1 MKYIFENK
9 GKWPQQ
15 INEKRLL
22 KKGDRV
28 RVHGQTGTIQQVDWV
43 DPAMTRKI
51 FKVLLDDTKK
61 IEVFKDHEVKAE
73 SLYVDHPDDTSD
85 LIDVIDDKG
94 NMQWVTQQTYDR
106 HRAFFQ
112 ANLAKYQKNKATAQN
127 KRKALDELKAL
138 HDKRKKLSN
147 LLKTAHGTNAD
158 RYDKE
163 LIELDKKIADKEIAL
178 YGKKVSRR

>member
-1 MKYIFENK
+1 MKYVFENK

-73 SLYVDHPDDTSD
+73 S
-85 LIDVIDDKG
+85 
-94 NMQWVTQQTYDR
+94 
-106 HRAFFQ
+106 
-112 ANLAKYQKNKATAQN
+112 
-127 KRKALDELKAL
+127 E
-138 HDKRKKLSN
+138 DKRSLVPLIATTLNHIKGLRTADTRVDESDDYTLYIPIASGSNITAIKEQAAKRLKGLKFTGTLKSDGYSLIIKLQ
-147 LLKTAHGTNAD
+147 
-158 RYDKE
+158 
-163 LIELDKKIADKEIAL
+163 
-178 YGKKVSRR
+178 RR

>member
-1 MKYIFENK
+1 MKHIFENK

-61 IEVFKDHEVKAE
+61 IEAFKDHEVKAE
-73 SLYVDHPDDTSD
+73 S
-85 LIDVIDDKG
+85 
-94 NMQWVTQQTYDR
+94 
-106 HRAFFQ
+106 
-112 ANLAKYQKNKATAQN
+112 
-127 KRKALDELKAL
+127 E
-138 HDKRKKLSN
+138 DKRSLVPLIATTLNHIKGLRTADTYADESDGYTLYIPIASGSNITAIKEQAVKRLKGLKFTGTLKSDGYLLIIKLQ
-147 LLKTAHGTNAD
+147 
-158 RYDKE
+158 
-163 LIELDKKIADKEIAL
+163 
-178 YGKKVSRR
+178 RR

>member
-73 SLYVDHPDDTSD
+73 SEDARQQIADIEVELYEGGLLDDED
-85 LIDVIDDKG
+85 LIK
-94 NMQWVTQQTYDR
+94 
-106 HRAFFQ
+106 
-112 ANLAKYQKNKATAQN
+112 
-127 KRKALDELKAL
+127 E
-138 HDKRKKLSN
+138 DKRSLVPLIATTLNHIKGLRTADTRADESDGYTLYIPIASGSNITAIKEQAIKRLKGLKFTGTLKSDGYSLIIKLQ
-147 LLKTAHGTNAD
+147 
-158 RYDKE
+158 
-163 LIELDKKIADKEIAL
+163 
-178 YGKKVSRR
+178 RR